1 MHAINRLD
9 AVTSGVVIFANVA
22 DTAIRERFQPPST
35 TDSTDT
41 ELNSMVQKEYVCRV
55 VGEFSAEPVVVTEP
69 ILPQGG
75 KVTLD
80 PTGKPSETR
89 FERIWFDSASN
100 TSLVRCKLSLLDH
113 YSLSGF
119 RSTMSSLQLY

>member
-22 DTAIRERFQPPST
+22 DTSIRERFQPPST

-41 ELNSMVQKEYVCRV
+41 ELNSLVQKEYVCRV
-55 VGEFSAEPVVVTEP
+55 VGEFSADPVAVTEP
-69 ILPQGG
+69 VLPRGG

-80 PTGKPSETR
+80 PAGKPSETR

-100 TSLVRCKLSLLDH
+100 TSLVRCKFLFWTVVSF
-113 YSLSGF
+113 SERF
-119 RSTMSSLQLY
+119 